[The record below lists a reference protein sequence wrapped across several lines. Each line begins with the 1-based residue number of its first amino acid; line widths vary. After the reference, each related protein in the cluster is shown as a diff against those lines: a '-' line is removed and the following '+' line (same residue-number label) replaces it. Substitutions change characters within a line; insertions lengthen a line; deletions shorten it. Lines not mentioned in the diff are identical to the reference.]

1 MKLRGLFPSLGA
13 GGSLI
18 AAAVCAFA
26 VFGGVL
32 AFRGENPGTAHANSG
47 DVVVPARTVRAQT
60 SSPGVLD
67 TVAALAETG
76 QRQAARA
83 DRGRRGETRSSVR
96 RGPAGTTQRGGTTP
110 RGGTAPAAPTPATT
124 PPAGSGAKPA
134 AAKPAPPRPDAPAA
148 PATPELPSVVRTV
161 EQTRGAV
168 QPVVDAVPAPV
179 QAPVERVADTV
190 EDVAGTVDQAVDDLT
205 GPLRP

>member
-32 AFRGENPGTAHANSG
+32 AFRGENPGTAQANSG
-47 DVVVPARTVRAQT
+47 DVVVPARNVRAQT

-67 TVAALAETG
+67 TVAALARIG

-83 DRGRRGETRSSVR
+83 ERRRGETRSSVR
-96 RGPAGTTQRGGTTP
+96 RGAARPTPRGGTTP
-110 RGGTAPAAPTPATT
+110 APTDT
-124 PPAGSGAKPA
+124 PPAGGRTAAPS
-134 AAKPAPPRPDAPAA
+134 AAKPAPSAPETPAT
-148 PATPELPSVVRTV
+148 PATPELPSVERTV

-168 QPVVDAVPAPV
+168 QPVVDTVPEPV

-190 EDVAGTVDQAVDDLT
+190 EDVAGTVDQTVDELT
-205 GPLRP
+205 GPLLP